1 MEPVTH
7 FLTGACLA
15 RAGFNRKAA
24 YATLAMTLAAEAP
37 DLDVVWGAGGPVV
50 AFQHHRGITHT
61 FLGLPFEAALV
72 VGVVWGI
79 HRWRLRRREQ
89 EEREAEK
96 SARPG
101 ATAQSFATDEPLVR
115 PLTAAP
121 VRWGMLYGF
130 ALIALVS
137 HILLDWTNN
146 YGVRPFYP
154 FDTHWYM
161 GSFVFIFEPV
171 MFAALLIGL
180 CAPALFGLIAGEVG
194 ARKAVF
200 RGRGW
205 AISALVMI
213 ALLWGWRWLE
223 HDAAVEA
230 AANASYGPGVVRAV
244 QSDEAG
250 DAVVPPPRNEARAIP
265 AEILRV
271 TADPYPAN
279 PFLWQTVVE
288 TPTYYQ
294 VATVDLLKGTVET
307 DPSGDLFYKPQW
319 TPAVRAARKSFVG
332 RVYLDWSSWP
342 VVADTGPTAAIDED
356 PRLPQWH
363 AVVFRDL
370 RFQYDSGWLTDL
382 MHRGTGD
389 SRPPLSATAYVDA
402 TGEVVRMQMGSSVQ
416 R

>member
-50 AFQHHRGITHT
+50 AFEHHRGITHT
-61 FLGLPFEAALV
+61 LLGLPFEAALV

-79 HRWRLRRREQ
+79 HRWRVRKRTEM
-89 EEREAEK
+89 EREAEK
-96 SARPG
+96 MPRPG

-115 PLTAAP
+115 PLTVAP
-121 VRWGMLYGF
+121 VRWGMLYLLSLF
-130 ALIALVS
+130 ALLS

-154 FDTHWYM
+154 FAAQWYQ

-171 MFAALLIGL
+171 MFAALVLGL

-194 ARKAVF
+194 ARKSAF

-205 AISALVMI
+205 AIAALVI
-213 ALLWGWRWLE
+213 ITLLWGWRWFE
-223 HDAAVEA
+223 HDAAVDA
-230 AANASYGPGVVRAV
+230 ATNASYGPGVVRAV
-244 QSDEAG
+244 QTG
-250 DAVVPPPRNEARAIP
+250 DPVVPPPHSALRAIP

-307 DPSGDLFYKPQW
+307 DPGRDLFYKPQW
-319 TPAVRAARKSFVG
+319 TPAVRAARKSFLG
-332 RVYLDWSSWP
+332 HVYLDWSSWP

-370 RFQYDSGWLTDL
+370 RFQYDSGWL
-382 MHRGTGD
+382 MRGG
-389 SRPPLSATAYVDA
+389 SAPPLSATAYVDS
-402 TGEVVRMQMGSSVQ
+402 TGEVVRMQMGNSVQ

>member
-61 FLGLPFEAALV
+61 FLGLPFEAAIV

-79 HRWRLRRREQ
+79 HRWRLRRYQ
-89 EEREAEK
+89 EAAHKAEK
-96 SARPG
+96 TPRPQ
-101 ATAQSFATDEPLVR
+101 ATSQSFSTDEPLVR
-115 PLTAAP
+115 PLTVAP
-121 VRWGMLYGF
+121 VRWGWLYLF
-130 ALIALVS
+130 SLIALAS
-137 HILLDWTNN
+137 HLLLDWTNN
-146 YGVRPFYP
+146 YGLRPLYP
-154 FDTHWYM
+154 FDSSWYA

-171 MFAALLIGL
+171 MFAALLLGL

-194 ARKAVF
+194 VRKPLF

-205 AISALVMI
+205 AITALAMI
-213 ALLWGWRWLE
+213 VLLWGWRWFE
-223 HDAAVEA
+223 HDAAIDA
-230 AANASYGPGVVRAV
+230 ASNANYGPRATSVVRP
-244 QSDEAG
+244 EANPADG
-250 DAVVPPPRNEARAIP
+250 SSPPPTTSRAIP
-265 AEILRV
+265 AELLRI

-288 TPTYYQ
+288 TPSYYQ

-307 DPSGDLFYKPQW
+307 NPARDLFYKPRW
-319 TPAVRAARKSFVG
+319 TAAVRAARRSWLG
-332 RVYLDWSSWP
+332 HVYLDWSSWP
-342 VVADTGPTAAIDED
+342 VVADTGPTAAMDED
-356 PRLPQWH
+356 PRLPPWH
-363 AVVFRDL
+363 AVTFRDL
-370 RFQYDSGWLTDL
+370 RFQYDSGWL
-382 MHRGTGD
+382 MRGG
-389 SRPPLSATAYVDA
+389 SAPPLSATAYVDA
-402 TGEVVRMQMGSSVQ
+402 TGQVARMQMGDTVQ

>member
-7 FLTGACLA
+7 LLTGACLA

-24 YATLAMTLAAEAP
+24 YATLAMTLAAETP

-61 FLGLPFEAALV
+61 FLGLPFEAAVV

-79 HRWRLRRREQ
+79 HRWRVRRHERA
-89 EEREAEK
+89 EREASSK
-96 SARPG
+96 PGPG
-101 ATAQSFATDEPLVR
+101 ATAQSLATDEPLVK
-115 PLTAAP
+115 PLTIAP
-121 VRWGMLYGF
+121 IRWRLLYLF
-130 ALIALVS
+130 ALIALLS
-137 HILLDWTNN
+137 HLLLDWTNN
-146 YGVRPFYP
+146 YGLRPLYP
-154 FDTHWYM
+154 FDTHWHA

-171 MFAALLIGL
+171 MFAALVIGL

-194 ARKAVF
+194 ARKPAF

-205 AISALVMI
+205 AIFALAATV
-213 ALLWGWRWLE
+213 LLWGWRWYE
-223 HDAAVEA
+223 HNAAIEA
-230 AANASYGPGVVRAV
+230 ASNASYGPGVTTVV
-244 QSDEAG
+244 QSGTASPDQ
-250 DAVVPPPRNEARAIP
+250 DAPPPKTARAIP

-307 DPSGDLFYKPQW
+307 DPARDLFYKPQW
-319 TPAVRAARKSFVG
+319 TPAVRAARRSFLG

-342 VVADTGPTAAIDED
+342 VVADTGPTAPIDED
-356 PRLPQWH
+356 PRLPAWH
-363 AVVFRDL
+363 AVTFRDL
-370 RFQYDSGWLTDL
+370 RFQYDSGWL
-382 MHRGTGD
+382 RGGGPA
-389 SRPPLSATAYVDA
+389 PPLSATAYVDS
-402 TGEVVRMQMGSSVQ
+402 TGEVVRMQMGAHVQ